1 MLASS
6 RNSPPGD
13 AFVKK
18 SIVVLLVI
26 AAVIVLVSPGIIGR
40 IAEESVDHSLQWA
53 ADENQGFAVTSSRFD
68 RGWFSSQGR
77 HRIEIRDAEIRDALA
92 TLAGREPDD
101 GNPTLIIDTHIDHG
115 LVPVTSIGRAE
126 GSLAPGL
133 GRGVS
138 TLSIEFPDGQTMEVP
153 GTVYSAIGLNGTLA
167 ANYIVEPGSLESE
180 DGTASWG
187 AADIELSTDYK
198 AERFEI
204 AGVVESLAVSDAADT
219 LLLGKTTFS
228 GDQQPSRFG
237 ISVGDFELNM
247 DSVAVEEAGIE
258 TYRLGAV
265 AFSGTSDIDGERVN
279 ADVRLSI
286 GGLAIPGYGESD
298 FTAEMRFTG
307 VDGAALGQMVRK
319 LEDAG
324 DDADPQQLQLLLQE
338 DLERLVAAGFELHF
352 DRFDFDLPQGPV
364 SLKMRFAVDES
375 DPVGFDMTSLLMTLD
390 AEADLT
396 ASEGFVDY
404 AMAVNPDAGAIIG
417 MGYLRKKG
425 DVYEMRAEY
434 AKGLLTING
443 APMPIPMGGPP
454 SASD

>member
-6 RNSPPGD
+6 RNSLPGD
-13 AFVKK
+13 ASVKK

-40 IAEESVDHSLQWA
+40 IAEESVDNNLQWA
-53 ADENQGFAVTSSRFD
+53 ADENQGFAVTSAIFD
-68 RGWFSSQGR
+68 RGWFSSHGR
-77 HRIEIRDAEIRDALA
+77 HRIEIRDAEMRDAFA
-92 TLAGREPDD
+92 TLAGRDPDD
-101 GNPTLIIDTHIDHG
+101 GNPTLIVDTRIDHG
-115 LVPVTSIGRAE
+115 LVPVTSMGRAE

-138 TLSIEFPDGQTMEVP
+138 TLSIEYPDGQAMEVP
-153 GTVYSAIGLNGTLA
+153 GTIYSAIGLNGVLT
-167 ANYIVEPGSLESE
+167 ANYIVEPGSLEAE
-180 DGTASWG
+180 DARANWG
-187 AADIELSTDYK
+187 ATNIEVSTDHK
-198 AERFEI
+198 AESFEI
-204 AGVVESLAVSDAADT
+204 GGVVESLVVSDAADA
-219 LLLGKTTFS
+219 LVLGRTTFS
-228 GDQQPSRFG
+228 GDQRPSRFG

-247 DSVAVEEAGIE
+247 DSVAVEAAGLE

-265 AFSGTSDIDGERVN
+265 AFSGNSDIDGERIN
-279 ADVRLSI
+279 ADVRLSVAA
-286 GGLAIPGYGESD
+286 LAIPGYGETD
-298 FTAEMRFTG
+298 FAAEMRFTG
-307 VDGAALGQMVRK
+307 MDGFALGQMVRK

-324 DDADPQQLQLLLQE
+324 DDADPQQLQLLLRE

-364 SLKMRFAVDES
+364 SLKMRFTIDES
-375 DPVGFDMTSLLMTLD
+375 DPVGFDLTSLLMTLD

-404 AMAVNPDAGAIIG
+404 AMAMNPDAGAIIG

-443 APMPIPMGGPP
+443 APMPIPLGQ
-454 SASD
+454 

>member
-40 IAEESVDHSLQWA
+40 IAEESVDHNLQWA
-53 ADENQGFAVTSSRFD
+53 ADENQGFALTSALFD

-77 HRIEIRDAEIRDALA
+77 HSIEIRDAEIRDALA

-138 TLSIEFPDGQTMEVP
+138 TLSIEYPDGQTMEVP
-153 GTVYSAIGLNGTLA
+153 GTVYSAIGLNGVLV
-167 ANYIVEPGSLESE
+167 ANYIVEPGRLETE
-180 DGTASWG
+180 DSAASWG

-228 GDQQPSRFG
+228 GDQRPSRFG

-279 ADVRLSI
+279 ADVRLSV

-324 DDADPQQLQLLLQE
+324 DDADPQQLQLLLRE
-338 DLERLVAAGFELHF
+338 DLEGLVAAGFELHF

-364 SLKMRFAVDES
+364 SLKMRFTVDES

-404 AMAVNPDAGAIIG
+404 AMAMNPDAGAIIG

-443 APMPIPMGGPP
+443 APMPIPMGGPT